1 MLRRRPLRENDK
13 ISTLK
18 TIKNAL
24 NADINRS
31 KNIDKIVKAINNL
44 CKSSKALPALK
55 KNHNDDYIFNV
66 DFAEYNNYYDNFK
79 DNLKAFIKDLIDS
92 LIADCKEGDEETAD
106 DFIYFINKDVR

>member
-55 KNHNDDYIFNV
+55 KI
-66 DFAEYNNYYDNFK
+66 
-79 DNLKAFIKDLIDS
+79 IMMIISSTLI
-92 LIADCKEGDEETAD
+92 LLNTIVIRHCK
-106 DFIYFINKDVR
+106 